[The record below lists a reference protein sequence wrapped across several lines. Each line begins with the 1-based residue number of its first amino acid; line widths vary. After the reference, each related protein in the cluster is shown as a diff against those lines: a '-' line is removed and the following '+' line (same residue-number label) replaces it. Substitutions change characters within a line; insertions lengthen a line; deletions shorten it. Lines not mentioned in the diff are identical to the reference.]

1 MSGTTDL
8 VDINRCN
15 LLHLEGL
22 SATKKSAVACNCKT
36 HKYLHFAQVYSLSQ
50 SQLSVSKSAVTE
62 KRGGLCNE
70 QSHTATPLIHLTITK
85 KHEEALCH

>member
-22 SATKKSAVACNCKT
+22 SATKKSAVVCNCKT